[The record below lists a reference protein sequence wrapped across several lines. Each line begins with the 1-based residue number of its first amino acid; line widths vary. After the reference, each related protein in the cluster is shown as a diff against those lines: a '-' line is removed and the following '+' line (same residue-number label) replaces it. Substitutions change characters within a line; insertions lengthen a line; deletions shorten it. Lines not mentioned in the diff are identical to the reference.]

1 MKSVQFFVLIVL
13 SLALGSGVY
22 PGLSLAQTDAYSLEV
37 AVAER
42 SDSEQQDAY
51 KAALR
56 RVLLNNSGDKTILN
70 RDLVRQALNEPET
83 YVQSFSYRRPPPG
96 TVIASDTPTT
106 EQVRQTGQATQLMLV
121 SFERQ
126 LVSLLIAGS
135 EPDGASEEEVTSA
148 VDAFVVSDSALV
160 WLLIRDD
167 DRDIF
172 ISDNAAANVQN
183 RAREIAG
190 AAGISLV
197 YPTGDQEDFSYLPG
211 EALVA
216 QNFDP
221 LNLQSMSERYAQ
233 KTMLIGYMTRI
244 GARGWQGQW
253 TQVSG
258 DQQRQSQFETSSLD
272 EGLQQGLGILSSV
285 GQVDE
290 TFRYGGSAVSGTE
303 ALLWVGSVNSTQDYA
318 SLMNFLQEVPSVS
331 TVYPKEINSTSIVFS
346 VVPRS
351 ALSGIESALFDAQ
364 WLRRTAPPVST
375 SRSSLLRNVDLAL
388 DVVR

>member
-388 DVVR
+388 DLVR

>member
-1 MKSVQFFVLIVL
+1 MKFVQFFLLTML
-13 SLALGSGVY
+13 SLILVSGVY
-22 PGLSLAQTDAYSLEV
+22 PGLSVAQTDAYSLEV
-37 AVAER
+37 AVSER
-42 SDSEQQDAY
+42 SESEQQEAY
-51 KAALR
+51 MAALR

-70 RDLVRQALNEPET
+70 RDLVRQALNEAET
-83 YVQSFSYRRPPPG
+83 YVQSFSYRRPPLG

-106 EQVRQTGQATQLMLV
+106 TTVRQTGQATQLMLV

-126 LVSLLIAGS
+126 LVNLLISGS
-135 EPDGASEEEVTSA
+135 EPGSSQADKSA
-148 VDAFVVSDSALV
+148 PTADAFVASNSALV

-197 YPTGDQEDFSYLPG
+197 YPTGDQEDFNNLPA
-211 EALVA
+211 EVLVA

-221 LNLQSMSERYAQ
+221 LSLQNMSERYAQ
-233 KTMLIGYMTRI
+233 STLLIGYMTRI
-244 GARGWQGQW
+244 GARGWQSQW
-253 TQVSG
+253 TQLAG

-272 EGLQQGLGILSSV
+272 EGLQQGLGMLSSV
-285 GQVDE
+285 AQVDE

-303 ALLWVGSVNSTQDYA
+303 ALLWVGSVNSTEDYA
-318 SLMNFLQEVPSVS
+318 TIMNFLQEVPGVS
-331 TVYPKEINSTSIVFS
+331 TVYPKEINSTSMVFS
-346 VVPRS
+346 VVPRN
-351 ALSGIESALFDAQ
+351 ALSGIESALFDAP

-375 SRSSLLRNVDLAL
+375 DRSSLLGNVDLAL
-388 DVVR
+388 DFVP

>member
-1 MKSVQFFVLIVL
+1 MKSVHFFLLITL
-13 SLALGSGVY
+13 SLVLASGVY
-22 PGLSLAQTDAYSLEV
+22 PGLAVAQTDAYSLEV
-37 AVAER
+37 AVSER

-51 KAALR
+51 RAALR

-70 RDLVRQALNEPET
+70 RDMVREALNEAET

-96 TVIASDTPTT
+96 TVIASDMPTT
-106 EQVRQTGQATQLMLV
+106 PAVQQSGQATQLMLV

-126 LVSLLIAGS
+126 LVNLLISGS
-135 EPDGASEEEVTSA
+135 EPGGTADTEASPAAGAFEASN
-148 VDAFVVSDSALV
+148 SALV

-197 YPTGDQEDFSYLPG
+197 YPTGDQEDFSHLPT
-211 EALVA
+211 EALVT

-221 LNLQSMSERYAQ
+221 LSVQSMSERYAQ
-233 KTMLIGYMTRI
+233 NTLLIGYMTRI
-244 GARGWQGQW
+244 GARGWQSRW
-253 TQVSG
+253 TQVAG
-258 DQQRQSQFETSSLD
+258 DQQRQSQFETGSLD

-285 GQVDE
+285 AQVDE

-318 SLMNFLQEVPSVS
+318 SLMNFLEGVPSVS
-331 TVYPKEINSTSIVFS
+331 TVYPKEINSTSMVFS

-351 ALSGIESALFDAQ
+351 ALPGIESALFDAP

-375 SRSSLLRNVDLAL
+375 NQSSLLPNVDLAL
-388 DVVR
+388 DLIP

>member
-22 PGLSLAQTDAYSLEV
+22 PSLSLAQTDAYSLEV

-388 DVVR
+388 DLVR